1 MASALTLTLHLI
13 WISDSSNFI
22 PISFLHHRKDFTV
35 DICINTPDMK
45 SKILAVL
52 LLLSIL
58 TNIYLIQ
65 IQPSSKDL
73 LEMKDKI
80 NQLEIANSQM
90 SKQIYM
96 DNLSMKNYASQL
108 DLYRE

>member
-1 MASALTLTLHLI
+1 
-13 WISDSSNFI
+13 
-22 PISFLHHRKDFTV
+22 
-35 DICINTPDMK
+35 MK

-58 TNIYLIQ
+58 MNIYLIQ

-80 NQLEIANSQM
+80 KRWREKLNLTPRGEQQAHS
-90 SKQIYM
+90 IY
-96 DNLSMKNYASQL
+96 
-108 DLYRE
+108 

>member
-1 MASALTLTLHLI
+1 
-13 WISDSSNFI
+13 
-22 PISFLHHRKDFTV
+22 
-35 DICINTPDMK
+35 MK

-65 IQPSSKDL
+65 VQPSSKDL

-80 NQLEIANSQM
+80 NQLEITNSQM
-90 SKQIYM
+90 RIVESRGECIPAI
-96 DNLSMKNYASQL
+96 SIAG
-108 DLYRE
+108 